1 MGISELRAMA
11 LCRGYRTSV
20 LRSML
25 RGCCAAL
32 VLFVV
37 CGASQELLPLDDS
50 PMEPIGLGDPQQIA
64 SMVSKPKPTEVE
76 SDGVSEIKAT
86 ALKTV
91 AAAAEQARE
100 KADEALAKPAAKET
114 TPAVANKLPEEPS
127 TVLANIKSY
136 VSERM
141 ASPDVV
147 ALREFELNRFKK
159 KYPGALDLAVKN
171 TEPATAEEAA
181 RGKIEAAILKSMK
194 SAANKAKMMA
204 AEKAAV
210 ANEVK
215 KIDNKVHLKQIV
227 SENVT
232 VSAQSALKKDEV
244 VIQKEEAQEKS
255 KVATLSEAAKV
266 VGAAG
271 QPKIQARI
279 AIAKEEVAADEAQA
293 AKAKELGANLQAE
306 VRKDVKKDLKAND
319 KLMKAA
325 VSKDVKKDVEE
336 KVEQKAQ
343 DAAEKAIKDVVSSMK
358 KGMGRAVARKKR
370 DGEIKLAK
378 ARLMARNADPTDS
391 DEYWSRRRRYAER
404 KADMLEKIDDSKKG
418 KFIEERIKA
427 NARKKQKAEQ
437 KIALEKS
444 KAKELEDER
453 AAEKKAKVDKEL
465 ATKAGLKAQIKD
477 QLSSAFVNAIAT
489 QSVVETEDKEKDSE
503 EKKESAA
510 KEEKEEEP
518 ETSVQKEARLKE
530 EYELFNSKLGEQK
543 VLAEAE
549 KLRVTK
555 AKARINRRNDAV
567 QDAVMMKQA
576 KDATVLLTNAQVEFK
591 KHKANLELS
600 LDNIDQTKM
609 KGKAIKV
616 ELDEVVKY
624 NSDPNTVAFDSIMK
638 KVGSADFLNMAK
650 AAVKETLNPKPKVAD
665 APAMVRQ
672 LSTQEKVEQAEAA
685 VEVDDHNLEQKKDQ
699 VKKVQQEKLV
709 ADEKERIQA
718 ARAKA
723 ANRAKIAALAAELKH
738 DQLNAP
744 PGVAIA
750 DATGKEAKSEAKE
763 EKSEEKPAAKEDAK
777 EQKVAAKE
785 DAKEQKV
792 AAKEDA
798 KEQKPAA
805 KEDAKEQKPAAK
817 EQKVAAK
824 EQKPAAKE
832 QKPAAKEQKPTQE
845 KPAANKKPT
854 DEEKPKL
861 RE

>member
-1 MGISELRAMA
+1 MG
-11 LCRGYRTSV
+11 
-20 LRSML
+20 
-25 RGCCAAL
+25 
-32 VLFVV
+32 
-37 CGASQELLPLDDS
+37 
-50 PMEPIGLGDPQQIA
+50 
-64 SMVSKPKPTEVE
+64 
-76 SDGVSEIKAT
+76 
-86 ALKTV
+86 
-91 AAAAEQARE
+91 
-100 KADEALAKPAAKET
+100 
-114 TPAVANKLPEEPS
+114 
-127 TVLANIKSY
+127 
-136 VSERM
+136 
-141 ASPDVV
+141 
-147 ALREFELNRFKK
+147 
-159 KYPGALDLAVKN
+159 
-171 TEPATAEEAA
+171 
-181 RGKIEAAILKSMK
+181 
-194 SAANKAKMMA
+194 
-204 AEKAAV
+204 
-210 ANEVK
+210 
-215 KIDNKVHLKQIV
+215 
-227 SENVT
+227 
-232 VSAQSALKKDEV
+232 
-244 VIQKEEAQEKS
+244 
-255 KVATLSEAAKV
+255 
-266 VGAAG
+266 
-271 QPKIQARI
+271 
-279 AIAKEEVAADEAQA
+279 
-293 AKAKELGANLQAE
+293 
-306 VRKDVKKDLKAND
+306 
-319 KLMKAA
+319 
-325 VSKDVKKDVEE
+325 
-336 KVEQKAQ
+336 
-343 DAAEKAIKDVVSSMK
+343 AIKDVVSSMK

-503 EKKESAA
+503 EKKESQLSPESAA
-510 KEEKEEEP
+510 KEEEP

-763 EKSEEKPAAKEDAK
+763 EKSEEKPAAKEDAT

>member
-1 MGISELRAMA
+1 MGSELRAMA

-489 QSVVETEDKEKDSE
+489 QSVVETEDKE
-503 EKKESAA
+503 
-510 KEEKEEEP
+510 EEP

-685 VEVDDHNLEQKKDQ
+685 VEVDDHNLEQK
-699 VKKVQQEKLV
+699 
-709 ADEKERIQA
+709 
-718 ARAKA
+718 
-723 ANRAKIAALAAELKH
+723 
-738 DQLNAP
+738 
-744 PGVAIA
+744 
-750 DATGKEAKSEAKE
+750 
-763 EKSEEKPAAKEDAK
+763 
-777 EQKVAAKE
+777 
-785 DAKEQKV
+785 
-792 AAKEDA
+792 
-798 KEQKPAA
+798 
-805 KEDAKEQKPAAK
+805 
-817 EQKVAAK
+817 
-824 EQKPAAKE
+824 
-832 QKPAAKEQKPTQE
+832 
-845 KPAANKKPT
+845 
-854 DEEKPKL
+854 
-861 RE
+861 

>member
-181 RGKIEAAILKSMK
+181 RGIIEAAILKSMK

-227 SENVT
+227 PENVT

-378 ARLMARNADPTDS
+378 ARLMARNADPTNS

-503 EKKESAA
+503 EKKESQLSPESAA
-510 KEEKEEEP
+510 KEEEP

-650 AAVKETLNPKPKVAD
+650 AVVKETLNPKPKVAD

-685 VEVDDHNLEQKKDQ
+685 VEVDDHNLEQK
-699 VKKVQQEKLV
+699 
-709 ADEKERIQA
+709 
-718 ARAKA
+718 
-723 ANRAKIAALAAELKH
+723 
-738 DQLNAP
+738 
-744 PGVAIA
+744 
-750 DATGKEAKSEAKE
+750 
-763 EKSEEKPAAKEDAK
+763 
-777 EQKVAAKE
+777 
-785 DAKEQKV
+785 
-792 AAKEDA
+792 
-798 KEQKPAA
+798 
-805 KEDAKEQKPAAK
+805 
-817 EQKVAAK
+817 
-824 EQKPAAKE
+824 
-832 QKPAAKEQKPTQE
+832 
-845 KPAANKKPT
+845 
-854 DEEKPKL
+854 
-861 RE
+861 

>member
-1 MGISELRAMA
+1 MG
-11 LCRGYRTSV
+11 
-20 LRSML
+20 
-25 RGCCAAL
+25 
-32 VLFVV
+32 
-37 CGASQELLPLDDS
+37 
-50 PMEPIGLGDPQQIA
+50 
-64 SMVSKPKPTEVE
+64 
-76 SDGVSEIKAT
+76 
-86 ALKTV
+86 
-91 AAAAEQARE
+91 
-100 KADEALAKPAAKET
+100 
-114 TPAVANKLPEEPS
+114 
-127 TVLANIKSY
+127 
-136 VSERM
+136 
-141 ASPDVV
+141 
-147 ALREFELNRFKK
+147 
-159 KYPGALDLAVKN
+159 
-171 TEPATAEEAA
+171 
-181 RGKIEAAILKSMK
+181 
-194 SAANKAKMMA
+194 
-204 AEKAAV
+204 
-210 ANEVK
+210 
-215 KIDNKVHLKQIV
+215 
-227 SENVT
+227 
-232 VSAQSALKKDEV
+232 
-244 VIQKEEAQEKS
+244 
-255 KVATLSEAAKV
+255 
-266 VGAAG
+266 
-271 QPKIQARI
+271 
-279 AIAKEEVAADEAQA
+279 
-293 AKAKELGANLQAE
+293 
-306 VRKDVKKDLKAND
+306 
-319 KLMKAA
+319 
-325 VSKDVKKDVEE
+325 
-336 KVEQKAQ
+336 
-343 DAAEKAIKDVVSSMK
+343 
-358 KGMGRAVARKKR
+358 
-370 DGEIKLAK
+370 
-378 ARLMARNADPTDS
+378 
-391 DEYWSRRRRYAER
+391 
-404 KADMLEKIDDSKKG
+404 
-418 KFIEERIKA
+418 EERIKA

-503 EKKESAA
+503 EKKESQLSPESAAKEEDPEGSVQEKKESAA

-672 LSTQEKVEQAEAA
+672 LSTQEKVEQAGAA

-750 DATGKEAKSEAKE
+750 DATG
-763 EKSEEKPAAKEDAK
+763 
-777 EQKVAAKE
+777 KE

>member
-1 MGISELRAMA
+1 MG
-11 LCRGYRTSV
+11 
-20 LRSML
+20 
-25 RGCCAAL
+25 
-32 VLFVV
+32 
-37 CGASQELLPLDDS
+37 
-50 PMEPIGLGDPQQIA
+50 
-64 SMVSKPKPTEVE
+64 
-76 SDGVSEIKAT
+76 
-86 ALKTV
+86 
-91 AAAAEQARE
+91 
-100 KADEALAKPAAKET
+100 
-114 TPAVANKLPEEPS
+114 
-127 TVLANIKSY
+127 
-136 VSERM
+136 
-141 ASPDVV
+141 
-147 ALREFELNRFKK
+147 
-159 KYPGALDLAVKN
+159 
-171 TEPATAEEAA
+171 
-181 RGKIEAAILKSMK
+181 
-194 SAANKAKMMA
+194 
-204 AEKAAV
+204 
-210 ANEVK
+210 
-215 KIDNKVHLKQIV
+215 
-227 SENVT
+227 
-232 VSAQSALKKDEV
+232 
-244 VIQKEEAQEKS
+244 
-255 KVATLSEAAKV
+255 
-266 VGAAG
+266 
-271 QPKIQARI
+271 
-279 AIAKEEVAADEAQA
+279 
-293 AKAKELGANLQAE
+293 
-306 VRKDVKKDLKAND
+306 
-319 KLMKAA
+319 
-325 VSKDVKKDVEE
+325 
-336 KVEQKAQ
+336 
-343 DAAEKAIKDVVSSMK
+343 
-358 KGMGRAVARKKR
+358 
-370 DGEIKLAK
+370 
-378 ARLMARNADPTDS
+378 
-391 DEYWSRRRRYAER
+391 
-404 KADMLEKIDDSKKG
+404 DMLEKIDDSKKG

-503 EKKESAA
+503 EKKESQLSPESAAKEEDPEGSVQEKKESAA

-555 AKARINRRNDAV
+555 AKARIKRRDDAV
-567 QDAVMMKQA
+567 QDSVMMKQA
-576 KDATVLLTNAQVEFK
+576 KDATVRLSNAQVEFK

-600 LDNIDQTKM
+600 LDALDRTKM

-624 NSDPNTVAFDSIMK
+624 NSDPNSVAFDSIMK

-665 APAMVRQ
+665 APALVRQ
-672 LSTQEKVEQAEAA
+672 LSTQEKVEQAEAT
-685 VEVDDHNLEQKKDQ
+685 VEIDDKNLEQKKDQ
-699 VKKVQQEKLV
+699 VKKVRQEKLV

-763 EKSEEKPAAKEDAK
+763 EKSEEKPAAKEDATEQK
-777 EQKVAAKE
+777 VAAKEDATEQKVAAKE

-805 KEDAKEQKPAAK
+805 KE
-817 EQKVAAK
+817 QKV
-824 EQKPAAKE
+824 AAKE

>member
-378 ARLMARNADPTDS
+378 ARLMARNADPTNS

-503 EKKESAA
+503 EKKESQLSPESAA
-510 KEEKEEEP
+510 KEEEP

-650 AAVKETLNPKPKVAD
+650 AVVKETLNPKPKVAD

-685 VEVDDHNLEQKKDQ
+685 VEVDDHNLEQK
-699 VKKVQQEKLV
+699 
-709 ADEKERIQA
+709 
-718 ARAKA
+718 
-723 ANRAKIAALAAELKH
+723 
-738 DQLNAP
+738 
-744 PGVAIA
+744 
-750 DATGKEAKSEAKE
+750 
-763 EKSEEKPAAKEDAK
+763 
-777 EQKVAAKE
+777 
-785 DAKEQKV
+785 
-792 AAKEDA
+792 
-798 KEQKPAA
+798 
-805 KEDAKEQKPAAK
+805 
-817 EQKVAAK
+817 
-824 EQKPAAKE
+824 
-832 QKPAAKEQKPTQE
+832 
-845 KPAANKKPT
+845 
-854 DEEKPKL
+854 
-861 RE
+861 

>member
-1 MGISELRAMA
+1 MGSELRAMA

-685 VEVDDHNLEQKKDQ
+685 V
-699 VKKVQQEKLV
+699 

-763 EKSEEKPAAKEDAK
+763 EKSEEKPAAKEDAT
-777 EQKVAAKE
+777 
-785 DAKEQKV
+785 
-792 AAKEDA
+792 
-798 KEQKPAA
+798 
-805 KEDAKEQKPAAK
+805 EQKPAAK

>member
-785 DAKEQKV
+785 DAKEQK
-792 AAKEDA
+792 
-798 KEQKPAA
+798 PAA

>member
-1 MGISELRAMA
+1 
-11 LCRGYRTSV
+11 
-20 LRSML
+20 
-25 RGCCAAL
+25 
-32 VLFVV
+32 
-37 CGASQELLPLDDS
+37 
-50 PMEPIGLGDPQQIA
+50 
-64 SMVSKPKPTEVE
+64 
-76 SDGVSEIKAT
+76 
-86 ALKTV
+86 
-91 AAAAEQARE
+91 
-100 KADEALAKPAAKET
+100 
-114 TPAVANKLPEEPS
+114 
-127 TVLANIKSY
+127 
-136 VSERM
+136 
-141 ASPDVV
+141 
-147 ALREFELNRFKK
+147 
-159 KYPGALDLAVKN
+159 
-171 TEPATAEEAA
+171 
-181 RGKIEAAILKSMK
+181 MK
-194 SAANKAKMMA
+194 SAANKAKMRA

-358 KGMGRAVARKKR
+358 KGMDRAVARKKR
-370 DGEIKLAK
+370 DEEIKLAK

-444 KAKELEDER
+444 KAKELEEER

-465 ATKAGLKAQIKD
+465 ATKAGLKAQMKD
-477 QLSSAFVNAIAT
+477 QLSSEFVNAIAT

-503 EKKESAA
+503 EKKESQLSPESAA
-510 KEEKEEEP
+510 KEEEP
-518 ETSVQKEARLKE
+518 EGSVQEEARLKE

-650 AAVKETLNPKPKVAD
+650 AAVKETLNPKPKVAC
-665 APAMVRQ
+665 
-672 LSTQEKVEQAEAA
+672 SSHGT
-685 VEVDDHNLEQKKDQ
+685 
-699 VKKVQQEKLV
+699 
-709 ADEKERIQA
+709 
-718 ARAKA
+718 
-723 ANRAKIAALAAELKH
+723 
-738 DQLNAP
+738 
-744 PGVAIA
+744 
-750 DATGKEAKSEAKE
+750 T
-763 EKSEEKPAAKEDAK
+763 
-777 EQKVAAKE
+777 
-785 DAKEQKV
+785 
-792 AAKEDA
+792 
-798 KEQKPAA
+798 
-805 KEDAKEQKPAAK
+805 
-817 EQKVAAK
+817 
-824 EQKPAAKE
+824 
-832 QKPAAKEQKPTQE
+832 T
-845 KPAANKKPT
+845 
-854 DEEKPKL
+854 
-861 RE
+861 

>member
-194 SAANKAKMMA
+194 STANKAKMMA

-358 KGMGRAVARKKR
+358 KGMDRAVARKKR
-370 DGEIKLAK
+370 DEEIKLAK

-477 QLSSAFVNAIAT
+477 QLSSAFVNAIVT

-503 EKKESAA
+503 EKKESQLSPESAAKEEDPEGSVQEKKESAA

-576 KDATVLLTNAQVEFK
+576 KDATVLLTNAQVEF
-591 KHKANLELS
+591 
-600 LDNIDQTKM
+600 
-609 KGKAIKV
+609 
-616 ELDEVVKY
+616 DEVVKY

-685 VEVDDHNLEQKKDQ
+685 VEVDDQNLEQKKAQ

-709 ADEKERIQA
+709 ADEKETIQA

-763 EKSEEKPAAKEDAK
+763 EKSEEKPAAKEDATEQK
-777 EQKVAAKE
+777 PAAKEDATEQKVAAKE
-785 DAKEQKV
+785 DAKEQKA
-792 AAKEDA
+792 AAKE
-798 KEQKPAA
+798 E
-805 KEDAKEQKPAAK
+805 
-817 EQKVAAK
+817 KVAAK

>member
-1 MGISELRAMA
+1 MG
-11 LCRGYRTSV
+11 
-20 LRSML
+20 
-25 RGCCAAL
+25 
-32 VLFVV
+32 
-37 CGASQELLPLDDS
+37 
-50 PMEPIGLGDPQQIA
+50 
-64 SMVSKPKPTEVE
+64 
-76 SDGVSEIKAT
+76 
-86 ALKTV
+86 
-91 AAAAEQARE
+91 
-100 KADEALAKPAAKET
+100 
-114 TPAVANKLPEEPS
+114 
-127 TVLANIKSY
+127 
-136 VSERM
+136 
-141 ASPDVV
+141 
-147 ALREFELNRFKK
+147 
-159 KYPGALDLAVKN
+159 
-171 TEPATAEEAA
+171 
-181 RGKIEAAILKSMK
+181 
-194 SAANKAKMMA
+194 
-204 AEKAAV
+204 
-210 ANEVK
+210 
-215 KIDNKVHLKQIV
+215 
-227 SENVT
+227 
-232 VSAQSALKKDEV
+232 
-244 VIQKEEAQEKS
+244 
-255 KVATLSEAAKV
+255 
-266 VGAAG
+266 
-271 QPKIQARI
+271 
-279 AIAKEEVAADEAQA
+279 
-293 AKAKELGANLQAE
+293 
-306 VRKDVKKDLKAND
+306 
-319 KLMKAA
+319 
-325 VSKDVKKDVEE
+325 
-336 KVEQKAQ
+336 
-343 DAAEKAIKDVVSSMK
+343 AIKDVVSSMK

-489 QSVVETEDKEKDSE
+489 QSVVETED
-503 EKKESAA
+503 
-510 KEEKEEEP
+510 KEEEP

-763 EKSEEKPAAKEDAK
+763 EKSEEKPAAKEDAT

-824 EQKPAAKE
+824 EQKP
-832 QKPAAKEQKPTQE
+832 TQE

>member
-91 AAAAEQARE
+91 AAAAEQ
-100 KADEALAKPAAKET
+100 ADEALAKPAAKET

-306 VRKDVKKDLKAND
+306 VRKDVKKNLKAND

-358 KGMGRAVARKKR
+358 KGMDRA
-370 DGEIKLAK
+370 
-378 ARLMARNADPTDS
+378 
-391 DEYWSRRRRYAER
+391 
-404 KADMLEKIDDSKKG
+404 
-418 KFIEERIKA
+418 
-427 NARKKQKAEQ
+427 
-437 KIALEKS
+437 
-444 KAKELEDER
+444 
-453 AAEKKAKVDKEL
+453 
-465 ATKAGLKAQIKD
+465 
-477 QLSSAFVNAIAT
+477 
-489 QSVVETEDKEKDSE
+489 
-503 EKKESAA
+503 
-510 KEEKEEEP
+510 
-518 ETSVQKEARLKE
+518 
-530 EYELFNSKLGEQK
+530 
-543 VLAEAE
+543 
-549 KLRVTK
+549 
-555 AKARINRRNDAV
+555 
-567 QDAVMMKQA
+567 
-576 KDATVLLTNAQVEFK
+576 
-591 KHKANLELS
+591 
-600 LDNIDQTKM
+600 
-609 KGKAIKV
+609 
-616 ELDEVVKY
+616 
-624 NSDPNTVAFDSIMK
+624 
-638 KVGSADFLNMAK
+638 
-650 AAVKETLNPKPKVAD
+650 
-665 APAMVRQ
+665 
-672 LSTQEKVEQAEAA
+672 
-685 VEVDDHNLEQKKDQ
+685 
-699 VKKVQQEKLV
+699 
-709 ADEKERIQA
+709 
-718 ARAKA
+718 
-723 ANRAKIAALAAELKH
+723 
-738 DQLNAP
+738 
-744 PGVAIA
+744 
-750 DATGKEAKSEAKE
+750 
-763 EKSEEKPAAKEDAK
+763 
-777 EQKVAAKE
+777 
-785 DAKEQKV
+785 
-792 AAKEDA
+792 
-798 KEQKPAA
+798 
-805 KEDAKEQKPAAK
+805 
-817 EQKVAAK
+817 
-824 EQKPAAKE
+824 
-832 QKPAAKEQKPTQE
+832 
-845 KPAANKKPT
+845 
-854 DEEKPKL
+854 
-861 RE
+861 

>member
-1 MGISELRAMA
+1 MG
-11 LCRGYRTSV
+11 
-20 LRSML
+20 
-25 RGCCAAL
+25 
-32 VLFVV
+32 
-37 CGASQELLPLDDS
+37 
-50 PMEPIGLGDPQQIA
+50 
-64 SMVSKPKPTEVE
+64 
-76 SDGVSEIKAT
+76 
-86 ALKTV
+86 
-91 AAAAEQARE
+91 
-100 KADEALAKPAAKET
+100 
-114 TPAVANKLPEEPS
+114 
-127 TVLANIKSY
+127 
-136 VSERM
+136 
-141 ASPDVV
+141 
-147 ALREFELNRFKK
+147 
-159 KYPGALDLAVKN
+159 
-171 TEPATAEEAA
+171 
-181 RGKIEAAILKSMK
+181 
-194 SAANKAKMMA
+194 
-204 AEKAAV
+204 
-210 ANEVK
+210 
-215 KIDNKVHLKQIV
+215 
-227 SENVT
+227 
-232 VSAQSALKKDEV
+232 
-244 VIQKEEAQEKS
+244 
-255 KVATLSEAAKV
+255 
-266 VGAAG
+266 
-271 QPKIQARI
+271 
-279 AIAKEEVAADEAQA
+279 
-293 AKAKELGANLQAE
+293 
-306 VRKDVKKDLKAND
+306 
-319 KLMKAA
+319 
-325 VSKDVKKDVEE
+325 
-336 KVEQKAQ
+336 
-343 DAAEKAIKDVVSSMK
+343 AIKDVVSSMK

-763 EKSEEKPAAKEDAK
+763 EKSEEKPAAKEDAT

-805 KEDAKEQKPAAK
+805 KEQKPTQEKPAANK
-817 EQKVAAK
+817 KPTDEEK
-824 EQKPAAKE
+824 KPAAKE

>member
-1 MGISELRAMA
+1 MGSELRAMA

-91 AAAAEQARE
+91 AAAEQARE

-404 KADMLEKIDDSKKG
+404 EADMLEKIDDSKKG

-444 KAKELEDER
+444 
-453 AAEKKAKVDKEL
+453 
-465 ATKAGLKAQIKD
+465 
-477 QLSSAFVNAIAT
+477 
-489 QSVVETEDKEKDSE
+489 
-503 EKKESAA
+503 
-510 KEEKEEEP
+510 
-518 ETSVQKEARLKE
+518 
-530 EYELFNSKLGEQK
+530 
-543 VLAEAE
+543 
-549 KLRVTK
+549 
-555 AKARINRRNDAV
+555 
-567 QDAVMMKQA
+567 
-576 KDATVLLTNAQVEFK
+576 
-591 KHKANLELS
+591 
-600 LDNIDQTKM
+600 
-609 KGKAIKV
+609 
-616 ELDEVVKY
+616 
-624 NSDPNTVAFDSIMK
+624 
-638 KVGSADFLNMAK
+638 
-650 AAVKETLNPKPKVAD
+650 
-665 APAMVRQ
+665 
-672 LSTQEKVEQAEAA
+672 
-685 VEVDDHNLEQKKDQ
+685 
-699 VKKVQQEKLV
+699 
-709 ADEKERIQA
+709 
-718 ARAKA
+718 
-723 ANRAKIAALAAELKH
+723 
-738 DQLNAP
+738 
-744 PGVAIA
+744 
-750 DATGKEAKSEAKE
+750 
-763 EKSEEKPAAKEDAK
+763 
-777 EQKVAAKE
+777 
-785 DAKEQKV
+785 
-792 AAKEDA
+792 
-798 KEQKPAA
+798 
-805 KEDAKEQKPAAK
+805 
-817 EQKVAAK
+817 
-824 EQKPAAKE
+824 
-832 QKPAAKEQKPTQE
+832 
-845 KPAANKKPT
+845 
-854 DEEKPKL
+854 
-861 RE
+861 

>member
-1 MGISELRAMA
+1 MG
-11 LCRGYRTSV
+11 
-20 LRSML
+20 
-25 RGCCAAL
+25 
-32 VLFVV
+32 
-37 CGASQELLPLDDS
+37 
-50 PMEPIGLGDPQQIA
+50 
-64 SMVSKPKPTEVE
+64 
-76 SDGVSEIKAT
+76 
-86 ALKTV
+86 
-91 AAAAEQARE
+91 
-100 KADEALAKPAAKET
+100 
-114 TPAVANKLPEEPS
+114 
-127 TVLANIKSY
+127 
-136 VSERM
+136 
-141 ASPDVV
+141 
-147 ALREFELNRFKK
+147 
-159 KYPGALDLAVKN
+159 
-171 TEPATAEEAA
+171 
-181 RGKIEAAILKSMK
+181 
-194 SAANKAKMMA
+194 
-204 AEKAAV
+204 
-210 ANEVK
+210 
-215 KIDNKVHLKQIV
+215 
-227 SENVT
+227 
-232 VSAQSALKKDEV
+232 
-244 VIQKEEAQEKS
+244 
-255 KVATLSEAAKV
+255 
-266 VGAAG
+266 
-271 QPKIQARI
+271 
-279 AIAKEEVAADEAQA
+279 
-293 AKAKELGANLQAE
+293 
-306 VRKDVKKDLKAND
+306 
-319 KLMKAA
+319 
-325 VSKDVKKDVEE
+325 
-336 KVEQKAQ
+336 
-343 DAAEKAIKDVVSSMK
+343 
-358 KGMGRAVARKKR
+358 
-370 DGEIKLAK
+370 
-378 ARLMARNADPTDS
+378 
-391 DEYWSRRRRYAER
+391 
-404 KADMLEKIDDSKKG
+404 DMLEKIDDSKKG

-503 EKKESAA
+503 EKKESQLSPESAAKEEDPEGSVQEKKESAA

-555 AKARINRRNDAV
+555 AKARIKRRNDAV

-576 KDATVLLTNAQVEFK
+576 KDATVRLTNAQVEFK

-763 EKSEEKPAAKEDAK
+763 EKSEEKPAAKEDATEQK
-777 EQKVAAKE
+777 PAAKEDATEQKVAAKEDATEQKVAAKE

-792 AAKEDA
+792 
-798 KEQKPAA
+798 AA

>member
-1 MGISELRAMA
+1 MG
-11 LCRGYRTSV
+11 
-20 LRSML
+20 
-25 RGCCAAL
+25 
-32 VLFVV
+32 
-37 CGASQELLPLDDS
+37 
-50 PMEPIGLGDPQQIA
+50 
-64 SMVSKPKPTEVE
+64 
-76 SDGVSEIKAT
+76 
-86 ALKTV
+86 
-91 AAAAEQARE
+91 
-100 KADEALAKPAAKET
+100 
-114 TPAVANKLPEEPS
+114 
-127 TVLANIKSY
+127 
-136 VSERM
+136 
-141 ASPDVV
+141 
-147 ALREFELNRFKK
+147 
-159 KYPGALDLAVKN
+159 
-171 TEPATAEEAA
+171 
-181 RGKIEAAILKSMK
+181 
-194 SAANKAKMMA
+194 
-204 AEKAAV
+204 
-210 ANEVK
+210 
-215 KIDNKVHLKQIV
+215 
-227 SENVT
+227 
-232 VSAQSALKKDEV
+232 
-244 VIQKEEAQEKS
+244 
-255 KVATLSEAAKV
+255 
-266 VGAAG
+266 
-271 QPKIQARI
+271 
-279 AIAKEEVAADEAQA
+279 
-293 AKAKELGANLQAE
+293 
-306 VRKDVKKDLKAND
+306 
-319 KLMKAA
+319 
-325 VSKDVKKDVEE
+325 
-336 KVEQKAQ
+336 
-343 DAAEKAIKDVVSSMK
+343 
-358 KGMGRAVARKKR
+358 
-370 DGEIKLAK
+370 
-378 ARLMARNADPTDS
+378 
-391 DEYWSRRRRYAER
+391 
-404 KADMLEKIDDSKKG
+404 
-418 KFIEERIKA
+418 EERIKA

-503 EKKESAA
+503 EKKESQLSPESAAKEEDPEGSVQEKKESAA

-685 VEVDDHNLEQKKDQ
+685 VEVDDQNLEQKKDQ

-763 EKSEEKPAAKEDAK
+763 EKSEEKPAAKEDAT
-777 EQKVAAKE
+777 EQKPAAKE
-785 DAKEQKV
+785 DATEQKV

-805 KEDAKEQKPAAK
+805 KEQR
-817 EQKVAAK
+817 V
-824 EQKPAAKE
+824 AAKE

>member
-1 MGISELRAMA
+1 MGSELRAMA

-171 TEPATAEEAA
+171 TEPGTAEEAA

-227 SENVT
+227 PENVT

-378 ARLMARNADPTDS
+378 ARLMARNADPTNS

-453 AAEKKAKVDKEL
+453 AAEKKSKVDKEL

-503 EKKESAA
+503 EKKESQLSPESAA
-510 KEEKEEEP
+510 KEEEP

-624 NSDPNTVAFDSIMK
+624 NSDPHTVAFDSIMK

-685 VEVDDHNLEQKKDQ
+685 VEVDDHNLEQK
-699 VKKVQQEKLV
+699 
-709 ADEKERIQA
+709 
-718 ARAKA
+718 
-723 ANRAKIAALAAELKH
+723 
-738 DQLNAP
+738 
-744 PGVAIA
+744 
-750 DATGKEAKSEAKE
+750 
-763 EKSEEKPAAKEDAK
+763 
-777 EQKVAAKE
+777 
-785 DAKEQKV
+785 
-792 AAKEDA
+792 
-798 KEQKPAA
+798 
-805 KEDAKEQKPAAK
+805 
-817 EQKVAAK
+817 
-824 EQKPAAKE
+824 
-832 QKPAAKEQKPTQE
+832 
-845 KPAANKKPT
+845 
-854 DEEKPKL
+854 
-861 RE
+861 

>member
-171 TEPATAEEAA
+171 TEPGTAEEAA

-465 ATKAGLKAQIKD
+465 ATKAGLKAQ
-477 QLSSAFVNAIAT
+477 LSSAFVNAIAT

-510 KEEKEEEP
+510 KEGKEEEP

-555 AKARINRRNDAV
+555 AKARIDRRNDAV

-777 EQKVAAKE
+777 EQK
-785 DAKEQKV
+785 
-792 AAKEDA
+792 
-798 KEQKPAA
+798 PAA

>member
-1 MGISELRAMA
+1 MG
-11 LCRGYRTSV
+11 
-20 LRSML
+20 
-25 RGCCAAL
+25 
-32 VLFVV
+32 
-37 CGASQELLPLDDS
+37 
-50 PMEPIGLGDPQQIA
+50 
-64 SMVSKPKPTEVE
+64 
-76 SDGVSEIKAT
+76 
-86 ALKTV
+86 
-91 AAAAEQARE
+91 
-100 KADEALAKPAAKET
+100 
-114 TPAVANKLPEEPS
+114 
-127 TVLANIKSY
+127 
-136 VSERM
+136 
-141 ASPDVV
+141 
-147 ALREFELNRFKK
+147 
-159 KYPGALDLAVKN
+159 
-171 TEPATAEEAA
+171 
-181 RGKIEAAILKSMK
+181 
-194 SAANKAKMMA
+194 
-204 AEKAAV
+204 
-210 ANEVK
+210 
-215 KIDNKVHLKQIV
+215 
-227 SENVT
+227 
-232 VSAQSALKKDEV
+232 
-244 VIQKEEAQEKS
+244 
-255 KVATLSEAAKV
+255 
-266 VGAAG
+266 
-271 QPKIQARI
+271 
-279 AIAKEEVAADEAQA
+279 
-293 AKAKELGANLQAE
+293 
-306 VRKDVKKDLKAND
+306 
-319 KLMKAA
+319 
-325 VSKDVKKDVEE
+325 
-336 KVEQKAQ
+336 
-343 DAAEKAIKDVVSSMK
+343 
-358 KGMGRAVARKKR
+358 
-370 DGEIKLAK
+370 
-378 ARLMARNADPTDS
+378 
-391 DEYWSRRRRYAER
+391 
-404 KADMLEKIDDSKKG
+404 
-418 KFIEERIKA
+418 
-427 NARKKQKAEQ
+427 
-437 KIALEKS
+437 
-444 KAKELEDER
+444 
-453 AAEKKAKVDKEL
+453 
-465 ATKAGLKAQIKD
+465 
-477 QLSSAFVNAIAT
+477 
-489 QSVVETEDKEKDSE
+489 
-503 EKKESAA
+503 
-510 KEEKEEEP
+510 EP

-763 EKSEEKPAAKEDAK
+763 EKSEEKPAAKEDAT
-777 EQKVAAKE
+777 EQKV
-785 DAKEQKV
+785 
-792 AAKEDA
+792 
-798 KEQKPAA
+798 AA

-832 QKPAAKEQKPTQE
+832 QKPAAKEQQPTQE